1 MPVDI
6 VGLSFGIAEWGIAAV
21 MSIVFFVVITVWLIV
36 WFTTRRHAGMSTAA
50 LSRSALSILEEH
62 YARGEIDQN
71 EYLQRKAN
79 IEGWGS

>member
-1 MPVDI
+1 MQF
-6 VGLSFGIAEWGIAAV
+6 GLAEFGVAEW
-21 MSIVFFVVITVWLIV
+21 SVVIALAVVLAVALIV
-36 WFTTRRHAGMSTAA
+36 WLVLWLTTRRHAGMSTAA